1 MANLSKSGKP
11 INRYYQVDCLNLRG
25 YNLGRIFIKADNVA
39 QIRKYLPTAVDIYQK
54 KHKGQ
59 YLYGRIKGNMY
70 DGIAAKFKI
79 SCVCHLYAKACACGG
94 YDLASKRTRSELRN
108 ITDDLARLLYYN
120 ILPLPQYYINS
131 AS

>member
-11 INRYYQVDCLNLRG
+11 INRYYQIDCLNLRG

-39 QIRKYLPTAVDIYQK
+39 QIRKYLPTAVDIYQE

-120 ILPLPQYYINS
+120 IMPLPQYYIDN